1 MPLSMVIWGMVYDI
15 VLPTLIVFSNQWQHM
30 GTYGISWIN
39 IWTMSLLFIKYGK
52 MIWLANGFDGRVKQ
66 CNDEESTGHHP
77 LKQRNTTC
85 FGLEISKT
93 ALCSP
98 SDAFL
103 TLWHRTIYN
112 IFFFLRTYFCTYR
125 CSYLFAEVVIAPRTT
140 ISCIQ
145 HQQSSKC
152 WSVLVPF
159 PTCLET
165 STVASPEFRKPMEP

>member
-112 IFFFLRTYFCTYR
+112 IFFFKNIFLYLSLFLSLGWSGDCT
-125 CSYLFAEVVIAPRTT
+125 SHDYLMH
-140 ISCIQ
+140 S
-145 HQQSSKC
+145 
-152 WSVLVPF
+152 
-159 PTCLET
+159 T
-165 STVASPEFRKPMEP
+165 STK